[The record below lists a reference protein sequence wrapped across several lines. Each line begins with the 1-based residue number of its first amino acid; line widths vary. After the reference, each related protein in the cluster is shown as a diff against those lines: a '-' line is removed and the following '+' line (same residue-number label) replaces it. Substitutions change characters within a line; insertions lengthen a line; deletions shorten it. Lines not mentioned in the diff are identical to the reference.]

1 MTSKTPQS
9 ENNRNYFG
17 WSIVGA
23 SFAFHALFGGLYH
36 TGFSVYFLPLIREF
50 GVSRTKMSFAFAIRT
65 LEGGIEGPLAGYT
78 VDRLGSRIVIFS
90 GVFLG
95 GVGFILLS
103 LTKSYS
109 MFLVVF
115 IGLLTTGFSAP
126 FHGIAASINFW
137 FKKRLGIAMSLASS
151 GSALGGFILTPVVAW
166 VVLTHGWRPA
176 AFISGCILLLMG
188 PGLARMFRNPRNDE
202 SSEALT
208 SSDGAKMQ
216 DQTVQ
221 KQLSADFTIKEAL
234 RSRTYWIL
242 AVAIGLRLVAQSALM
257 IHMVPM
263 LVSKSVSEGTA
274 ASLVAFMSLIRF
286 PAMIGSGLISDGW
299 SRPKVAGICMFFGVL
314 ATSSLVL
321 GPPGLISGVAFAALF
336 ACAQGSNSITWA
348 LIGQFFGRAHF
359 GSLRGGITLIQ
370 SIMSTGGP
378 IMAGFIF
385 DKSGNYTSAF
395 LAIGVVYG
403 LSGLIFWG
411 LKPPGRMRAL

>member
-1 MTSKTPQS
+1 MTSKIPES
-9 ENNRNYFG
+9 ENNRHYFG
-17 WSIVGA
+17 WAIVGA

-65 LEGGIEGPLAGYT
+65 LEGGIEGPIAGYI

-95 GVGFILLS
+95 GAGFILLS

-109 MFLVVF
+109 MFLIVF

-151 GSALGGFILTPVVAW
+151 GSAMGGFILTPVVAW
-166 VVLTHGWRPA
+166 VVLTYGWRPA
-176 AFISGCILLLMG
+176 AFISGCILLVLG
-188 PGLARMFRNPRNDE
+188 PGLARVFRNPRQHE
-202 SSEALT
+202 SSGVAGT
-208 SSDGAKMQ
+208 ASQ
-216 DQTVQ
+216 DQPFQ
-221 KQLSADFTIKEAL
+221 DQLSGDFTIKEAL

-263 LVSKSVSEGTA
+263 LVSKDVSEGTA
-274 ASLVAFMSLIRF
+274 ASLVAIMSLIRF
-286 PAMIGSGLISDGW
+286 PAMIGSGLIADGW
-299 SRPKVAGICMFFGVL
+299 SRPKIASICMFFGVFGTIAL
-314 ATSSLVL
+314 IL

-336 ACAQGSNSITWA
+336 AIAQGSNSITWA

-370 SIMSTGGP
+370 SVMSTGGP

-385 DKSGNYTSAF
+385 DKSGDYTIAF

-403 LSGLIFWG
+403 FSGLIFWG
-411 LKPPGRMRAL
+411 LKAPRRIRER